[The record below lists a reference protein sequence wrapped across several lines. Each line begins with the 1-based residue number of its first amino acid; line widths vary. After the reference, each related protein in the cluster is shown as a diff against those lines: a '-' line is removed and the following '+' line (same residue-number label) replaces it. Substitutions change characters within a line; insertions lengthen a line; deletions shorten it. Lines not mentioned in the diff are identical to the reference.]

1 MKDAATILVIPGRTQ
16 RVRPKAGPMTGS
28 GANPESS
35 TKYHICVWI
44 PGSPLRG
51 APE

>member
-1 MKDAATILVIPGRTQ
+1 MKNAATILVIPGRTE
-16 RVRPKAGPMTGS
+16 
-28 GANPESS
+28 GANAESS
-35 TKYHICVWI
+35 TRYGVCVWI

>member
-1 MKDAATILVIPGRTQ
+1 MISHVQLVIPGRT
-16 RVRPKAGPMTGS
+16 A

-35 TKYHICVWI
+35 DMDRASDWI